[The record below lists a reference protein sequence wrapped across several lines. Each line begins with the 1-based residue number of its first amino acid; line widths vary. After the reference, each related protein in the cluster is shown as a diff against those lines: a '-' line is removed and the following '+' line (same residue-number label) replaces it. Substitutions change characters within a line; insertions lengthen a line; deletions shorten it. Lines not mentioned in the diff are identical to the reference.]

1 MCTSPSYTSPI
12 AVAQPSTLTCCPV
25 APMPNTSIASLGRYI
40 RMDSTSLDFVQA
52 APVVVRGQHLSYYAT
67 IGMIIFAAWIF
78 QSLQASKASKV
89 KVPFYKASILKWYF
103 SAETLVRESY
113 VKVRLYLVWAGCV
126 VVVVHTYVNYSST
139 TRSIKSRLRRVYRC

>member
-1 MCTSPSYTSPI
+1 MCVSPSYSSPI

-25 APMPNTSIASLGRYI
+25 APMPNTTIASLGRYI

-67 IGMIIFAAWIF
+67 IGVILLAAWII

-103 SAETLVRESY
+103 SAETLVRDSY
-113 VKVRLYLVWAGCV
+113 TKV
-126 VVVVHTYVNYSST
+126 
-139 TRSIKSRLRRVYRC
+139 